1 MAIPV
6 AYQTRLGMFVY
17 PHMNPQRV
25 GVVVEVHDMGDYPP
39 RTSNVHGHVVGSSP
53 GKRPDDVT
61 IKYLD
66 GTTERRSTLGLKDFR
81 SLIEDHERKLATHHK
96 TLANLEAL

>member
-17 PHMNPQRV
+17 PHMNPMRA
-25 GVVVEVHDMGDYPP
+25 GVVVKIHGMGNYPP
-39 RTSNVHGHVVGSSP
+39 CESGPYRGVVSE
-53 GKRPDDVT
+53 RPDDVT

-96 TLANLEAL
+96 TLAKLEAL